1 MIKVLVIDDEV
12 QARRAIVNMLAFY
25 CKDILVVGEA
35 ENVSCG
41 LIAIR
46 KLEPDL
52 VLLDVEM
59 PDGSGFDLL
68 NQLQEIDFSL
78 IFITAHEQYALQAIK
93 FSALDYLLKPLNPAD
108 LKEAINKAVKSRKED
123 LILKLKA
130 YSENTSETTHI
141 PRKIVLNTATNIY
154 VINTE
159 DILRCEADENYTK
172 IFFLGRDKI
181 IVAKTLKEFDELLN
195 PFGFFRIH
203 QSHIINLAYVDS
215 YLKGLGGYAIM
226 KNKEKVP
233 VSSRRKEM
241 FLKILAGY

>member
-1 MIKVLVIDDEV
+1 MIKVLVIDDEI
-12 QARRAIVNMLAFY
+12 QARKAIINMLGFY
-25 CKDILVVGEA
+25 CKDVLVVGEA
-35 ENVSCG
+35 ADVSSG
-41 LIAIR
+41 LVAIQ
-46 KLEPDL
+46 KFEPDL

-68 NQLQEIDFSL
+68 CKLPEIDFSL
-78 IFITAHEQYALQAIK
+78 IFITAHEQYALQAFK
-93 FSALDYLLKPLNPAD
+93 FCALDYLLKPLKPGELQA
-108 LKEAINKAVKSRKED
+108 AIDKAVKSKKED

-130 YSENTSETTHI
+130 YAENTGEPNHP

-159 DILRCEADENYTK
+159 DIIRCEADENYTK
-172 IFFLGRDKI
+172 IYFLSREKI

-233 VSSRRKEM
+233 VSSRRKEF
-241 FLKILAGY
+241 FLKILASH